1 MCCVASVAVFS
12 SCVLGGCRAP
22 GLDPVSIDRQVIG
35 EVMMHSEL
43 AVNLRALAMPGGRL
57 SGAPNGHDAE
67 QYVADK
73 LREYGLG
80 NVHFEP
86 FEMLTWQ
93 DNETVVTVLDD
104 PSRVLENTC
113 SLAHCM
119 STPAEGVTAELVAVG
134 EGTPEDFEAAGEKL
148 RGRFALVREG
158 TPKRRDVLLKA
169 CELGAAGVVYV
180 SRKEDVTHVGTGHLE
195 PRPEPAVVIT
205 GADGAHLAQRLEAGD
220 TVRLNIK
227 IEAESWQAKPNNV
240 VGEIPGQGGLADEV
254 VILGAHLDSW
264 HLAEGALDNGTGSAA
279 IIEAARAL
287 ATIDWRPE
295 RTVRFVWFMGEEHGL
310 FGSKAYVK
318 AHEDELNNIVA
329 VVNVDMP
336 GAPRRFHTF
345 GHPEAEPL
353 LQALIADLKGFEISE
368 EIGSG
373 FWTGSDHTAF
383 MKRGVCAMS
392 LSGDL
397 GPGVKYYHSSGD
409 TYEEVD
415 RRGTNQA
422 AAVLAV
428 LIRRLADAPQRAG
441 RRYDPVKLAEEKG
454 WELD

>member
-1 MCCVASVAVFS
+1 VASVAVFF
-12 SCVLGGCRAP
+12 SCILGGCHAP
-22 GLDPVSIDRQVIG
+22 GLDPVSTDRQVIG

-43 AVNLRALAMPGGRL
+43 AVNLRALAMPDGRL
-57 SGAPNGHDAE
+57 SGAPNGHKAE

-73 LREYGLG
+73 LREYGLS

-104 PSRVLENTC
+104 PSQVLENTC
-113 SLAHCM
+113 SLAHCKT
-119 STPAEGVTAELVAVG
+119 TPAEGVTAELVAVG
-134 EGTPEDFEAAGEKL
+134 EGTPEDFEATGDNL

-158 TPKRRDVLLKA
+158 APKRRDVLLKA
-169 CELGAAGVVYV
+169 CELGVAGVVYV
-180 SRKEDVTHVGTGHLE
+180 SHQEDVTHVGMGHLE
-195 PRPEPAVVIT
+195 PSPQPAVVIT
-205 GADGAHLAQRLEAGD
+205 GADGAQLAQRLEAGQ

-227 IEAESWQAKPNNV
+227 IEAESWQATPNNV

-254 VILGAHLDSW
+254 IILGAHLDSW
-264 HLAEGALDNGTGSAA
+264 HLAEGALDNGTGSTA
-279 IIEAARAL
+279 ILEAARAL
-287 ATIDWRPE
+287 AAIDWRPQ

-310 FGSKAYVK
+310 FGSKAYVN
-318 AHEDELNNIVA
+318 AHEDELDHIVV

-336 GAPRRFHTF
+336 GSPRSLYTLEH
-345 GHPEAEPL
+345 AELNPL
-353 LQALIADLKGFEISE
+353 LELLVADLKGFEMSE

-373 FWTGSDHTAF
+373 SWTGSDHAPF
-383 MKRGVCAMS
+383 MKQGVCAMS

-409 TYEEVD
+409 KYEEVD

-422 AAVLAV
+422 AAMLAV
-428 LIRRLADAPQRAG
+428 LIRRLADAPERPGQ
-441 RRYDPVKLAEEKG
+441 RYDPVKLAEEKG